1 MEHMP
6 LRERLMSGLRDD
18 PRRTWPRLS
27 RPSRRPRPS
36 RPPRPPRPA
45 RTPWLAGIAAAAGA
59 AGLAAAVAAVSV
71 SVLGQSPPPPPTLTS
86 LLTDAVGHLKA
97 VRLLINVATAAGRRP
112 PVIVTSSQFAYFEGI
127 VSFGSK
133 GGPAPAQTHL
143 QQVWRPATNLCAGGL
158 VLEYGQRYSLTVG
171 KKCPDHGQLQ
181 ANPTYPLLRS
191 LPTDPQALLATLRK
205 VRFPGVPADEAA
217 FFTIGN
223 IQESVVPP
231 DVSAALYRAAALLPE
246 VTAGPSA
253 YDPIGRPGVEV
264 SFILGGAEEQWIFD
278 PSTLRLLGEAG
289 FSNGVLTSES
299 AILKRAIV
307 DRAGELPSGG

>member
-18 PRRTWPRLS
+18 PRRTWPRPH
-27 RPSRRPRPS
+27 RPA
-36 RPPRPPRPA
+36 RPPRPPRP
-45 RTPWLAGIAAAAGA
+45 PWLAGIAAAAGA

-71 SVLGQSPPPPPTLTS
+71 SVLGQSPPPAPTLTS
-86 LLTDAVGHLKA
+86 ILADAVSHLSA
-97 VRLLINVATAAGRRP
+97 VQLLINVATAAGRP
-112 PVIVTSSQFAYFEGI
+112 QPAIVTSSQFAYFEGM

-143 QQVWRPATNLCAGGL
+143 QQVWRPATDLCGGGL
-158 VLEYGQRYSLTVG
+158 VIEYGQRYSLTVR

-191 LPTDPQALLATLRK
+191 LPTNPQALLATLRK
-205 VRFPGVPADEAA
+205 VRYPGVPADEAA

-264 SFILGGAEEQWIFD
+264 SFILGGVAEEWIFD
-278 PSTLRLLGEAG
+278 PDTFRLLGEVG

-307 DRAGELPSGG
+307 DRAGERPSGG

>member
-1 MEHMP
+1 MP
-6 LRERLMSGLRDD
+6 LRERLTSG
-18 PRRTWPRLS
+18 P
-27 RPSRRPRPS
+27 
-36 RPPRPPRPA
+36 RPPRPP

-71 SVLGQSPPPPPTLTS
+71 SVLDQSPPPPPTLTS
-86 LLTDAVGHLKA
+86 ILTEAVSHLKA
-97 VRLLINVATAAGRRP
+97 VRLLISVAAVAGRRP
-112 PVIVTSSQFAYFEGI
+112 LVVVTSSQFAYVEGM

-143 QQVWRPATNLCAGGL
+143 QQVWRPATDLCAGGL
-158 VLEYGQRYSLTVG
+158 VLEYGQRYSLAAR

-205 VRFPGVPADEAA
+205 VRFPGVPPDEAA

-278 PSTLRLLGEAG
+278 PSTLRLLGETG
-289 FSNGVLTSES
+289 FSSGVLTSES

>member
-1 MEHMP
+1 
-6 LRERLMSGLRDD
+6 
-18 PRRTWPRLS
+18 
-27 RPSRRPRPS
+27 
-36 RPPRPPRPA
+36 
-45 RTPWLAGIAAAAGA
+45 
-59 AGLAAAVAAVSV
+59 V

-97 VRLLINVATAAGRRP
+97 VRLLINVATAAGRQP
-112 PVIVTSSQFAYFEGI
+112 PVIVTSSQFAYFEGM

-143 QQVWRPATNLCAGGL
+143 QQVWRPATDLCDGGL
-158 VLEYGQRYSLTVG
+158 VIEYGQRYSLAVR

-191 LPTDPQALLATLRK
+191 LPADPQALLATLRK

-253 YDPIGRPGVEV
+253 HDPIGRPGVEV

>member
-6 LRERLMSGLRDD
+6 LRERLMSGLRDG
-18 PRRTWPRLS
+18 PRRTWPR
-27 RPSRRPRPS
+27 PPRPS
-36 RPPRPPRPA
+36 PGPRP
-45 RTPWLAGIAAAAGA
+45 PWLAGIAAAAGA

-71 SVLGQSPPPPPTLTS
+71 SLLGQPPPPAPALTS

-97 VRLLINVATAAGRRP
+97 VRLLINVATAAGRRQ
-112 PVIVTSSQFAYFEGI
+112 PVIVTGSQFAYFEGM

-143 QQVWRPATNLCAGGL
+143 QQVWRPATDLCAGGL
-158 VLEYGQRYSLTVG
+158 VIEYGQRYSLTVR
-171 KKCPDHGQLQ
+171 KKCPDRGLLQ

-191 LPTDPQALLATLRK
+191 LPTDPRALLATLRK
-205 VRFPGVPADEAA
+205 ARSPGVPADEAA

-223 IQESVVPP
+223 IQESVVLPSI
-231 DVSAALYRAAALLPE
+231 SAALYRAAALMPE
-246 VTAGPSA
+246 ITAGPSA
-253 YDPIGRPGVEV
+253 YDPIGRPGVAV
-264 SFILGGAEEQWIFD
+264 SFILGGVEEQWIFD
-278 PSTLRLLGEAG
+278 PGTLRLLGEAG
-289 FSNGVLTSES
+289 FTNGVLTSES

>member
-6 LRERLMSGLRDD
+6 LRERLMSGPRDD
-18 PRRTWPRLS
+18 PRRTWR
-27 RPSRRPRPS
+27 RPSQPA
-36 RPPRPPRPA
+36 RPPRTP

-71 SVLGQSPPPPPTLTS
+71 SVLGQPPPPGPTVTS
-86 LLTDAVGHLKA
+86 ALTDAVSHVKA
-97 VRLLINVATAAGRRP
+97 VQLLINVATAAGRRP
-112 PVIVTSSQFAYFEGI
+112 PVIVTSSQFAYFEGM

-143 QQVWRPATNLCAGGL
+143 QQVWRPATDLCAGGL
-158 VLEYGQRYSLTVG
+158 VIEYGQRYSLTVR
-171 KKCPDHGQLQ
+171 KKCPDQGQLQ

-191 LPTDPQALLATLRK
+191 LPTDPQALLAALRK
-205 VRFPGVPADEAA
+205 VRYPGVPADEAA
-217 FFTIGN
+217 FFTIGS

-231 DVSAALYRAAALLPE
+231 HVSAALYRAAALLPE

-253 YDPIGRPGVEV
+253 YDPVGRPGVEV
-264 SFILGGAEEQWIFD
+264 SFILGGVAEEWIFD
-278 PSTLRLLGEAG
+278 PGTFRLLGEAG

-299 AILKRAIV
+299 VILKRAIV

>member
-1 MEHMP
+1 M
-6 LRERLMSGLRDD
+6 
-18 PRRTWPRLS
+18 
-27 RPSRRPRPS
+27 
-36 RPPRPPRPA
+36 
-45 RTPWLAGIAAAAGA
+45 AAAAGA

-71 SVLGQSPPPPPTLTS
+71 SVLGQSPPPAPTLTS
-86 LLTDAVGHLKA
+86 VLADAVSHLSA
-97 VRLLINVATAAGRRP
+97 VQLLINVASAAGRP
-112 PVIVTSSQFAYFEGI
+112 QPAIVTSREFAYFEGM

-143 QQVWRPATNLCAGGL
+143 QQVWRPATDLCDGGL
-158 VLEYGQRYSLTVG
+158 VIEYGQRYSLAVR

-191 LPTDPQALLATLRK
+191 LPTNPRALLATLRK
-205 VRFPGVPADEAA
+205 VRYPGVPADEAA

-264 SFILGGAEEQWIFD
+264 SFTLGGVAEEWIFD
-278 PSTLRLLGEAG
+278 PDTFRLLGEVG
-289 FSNGVLTSES
+289 LSNGVLTSES

>member
-6 LRERLMSGLRDD
+6 LWERLTSGLRDD
-18 PRRTWPRLS
+18 PRRTWPR
-27 RPSRRPRPS
+27 PSRS
-36 RPPRPPRPA
+36 SQPPRPPRP
-45 RTPWLAGIAAAAGA
+45 PWLAGIAAAAGA

-71 SVLGQSPPPPPTLTS
+71 SVLGQPPPPGPTVTSALTNAVS
-86 LLTDAVGHLKA
+86 HVSAVQLLLK
-97 VRLLINVATAAGRRP
+97 VARVAGRP
-112 PVIVTSSQFAYFEGI
+112 QPVIVTSHQFAYFEGM

-143 QQVWRPATNLCAGGL
+143 QQVWRPTTDLCAGGL
-158 VLEYGQRYSLTVG
+158 VIEYGQRYSLGVTR
-171 KKCPDHGQLQ
+171 KCPDHGQLQ

-205 VRFPGVPADEAA
+205 VRYPGVPADEAA

-231 DVSAALYRAAALLPE
+231 DVSAALYRAVALLPE
-246 VTAGPSA
+246 ITAGPSA
-253 YDPIGRPGVEV
+253 SDPIGRPGVEV
-264 SFILGGAEEQWIFD
+264 SFILGGVAEEWIFD
-278 PSTLRLLGEAG
+278 PGTLRLLGETG

-307 DRAGELPSGG
+307 DRAGELPPGG

>member
-6 LRERLMSGLRDD
+6 LRERLMSGLRDG
-18 PRRTWPRLS
+18 PRRLWPRPPGPARS
-27 RPSRRPRPS
+27 
-36 RPPRPPRPA
+36 PRPPRP
-45 RTPWLAGIAAAAGA
+45 PWLAGIAAAAGA

-71 SVLGQSPPPPPTLTS
+71 SLLGQSPPPAPTLTS
-86 LLTDAVGHLKA
+86 ILTDAVGHLKA
-97 VRLLINVATAAGRRP
+97 VQLLADVAAAAGRRP
-112 PVIVTSSQFAYFEGI
+112 PVIVTGSQFAYFEGL

-143 QQVWRPATNLCAGGL
+143 QQVWRPATDLCGGGL
-158 VLEYGQRYSLTVG
+158 VIEYGQRYSLTVR
-171 KKCPDHGQLQ
+171 KKCPDYGQLQ
-181 ANPTYPLLRS
+181 ANPTYRLLRS
-191 LPTDPQALLATLRK
+191 LPKKPQALLATLRK
-205 VRFPGVPADEAA
+205 VKYPGVPADEAA

-253 YDPIGRPGVEV
+253 YDPIGRPGLEV
-264 SFILGGAEEQWIFD
+264 SFILGGVSEEWVFD
-278 PSTLRLLGEAG
+278 AGTLRLLGETG

>member
-6 LRERLMSGLRDD
+6 LKERLKTGLRDD
-18 PRRTWPRLS
+18 PRRTW
-27 RPSRRPRPS
+27 SRRPRPS
-36 RPPRPPRPA
+36 RPPRPPGP
-45 RTPWLAGIAAAAGA
+45 PWLAGIAAAAGA

-71 SVLGQSPPPPPTLTS
+71 SVLGQSPPPGPTVTS
-86 LLTDAVGHLKA
+86 VLTDAVSHVKA
-97 VRLLINVATAAGRRP
+97 VQLLLSVARVAGRP
-112 PVIVTSSQFAYFEGI
+112 QPVIVTSHQFAYFEGM

-143 QQVWRPATNLCAGGL
+143 QQIWRPTADLCAGGL
-158 VLEYGQRYSLTVG
+158 VIEYGQRYSLAVTR
-171 KKCPDHGQLQ
+171 KCPDHGQLQ

-217 FFTIGN
+217 FSAIGN

-246 VTAGPSA
+246 VSVKPSA
-253 YDPIGRPGVEV
+253 YDPAWRPGVSV
-264 SFILGGAEEQWIFD
+264 SFIISGAEEQWIFD
-278 PSTLRLLGEAG
+278 PGTLRLLGEAG
-289 FSNGVLTSES
+289 FSNGTLTGES
-299 AILKRAIV
+299 AILNRAIV

>member
-18 PRRTWPRLS
+18 PRRTWPR
-27 RPSRRPRPS
+27 PT
-36 RPPRPPRPA
+36 RPPRPPRTPQ
-45 RTPWLAGIAAAAGA
+45 TPWLAGIAAAAGA

-71 SVLGQSPPPPPTLTS
+71 SVLGQPPPPGPTLTS
-86 LLTDAVGHLKA
+86 VLTDAVSHLKA
-97 VRLLINVATAAGRRP
+97 VQLLINVATAAGRRQ
-112 PVIVTSSQFAYFEGI
+112 PVIVTSSQFAYFEGM

-143 QQVWRPATNLCAGGL
+143 QQVWRPATDLCDGGL
-158 VLEYGQRYSLTVG
+158 VIEYGQRYSLTVR
-171 KKCPDHGQLQ
+171 KKCPDQGQLQ

-191 LPTDPQALLATLRK
+191 LPAGPQALLAALRK
-205 VRFPGVPADEAA
+205 VRYPGVPADEAA

-253 YDPIGRPGVEV
+253 YDPVGRPGVEV
-264 SFILGGAEEQWIFD
+264 SFILGGVAEEWIFD
-278 PSTLRLLGEAG
+278 PGTFRLLGEAG